1 MRKLLN
7 LTLLLALA
15 LTMTVFASTNALAA
29 DVACAGCADPDVFT
43 TGSGE
48 EGDPWIITTAEQ
60 LNHVREH
67 LSAHFKLGGNIDLG
81 TYLSGAGNNSGA
93 GWEPIGT
100 ASAPFSGS
108 FDGAGYKIGA
118 LWINRSSTGYV
129 GLFGATGSSAV
140 ISNLTVEVAASG
152 ITGDG
157 STGGLVGRNSGAISN
172 CSAVGEIDGKYGT
185 GGLVGDNSDGVISN
199 CYATGD
205 VTGANNIGGLVGY
218 NNGTISN
225 CYATGDVTGADNIGG
240 LVGWNVIT
248 INNCY
253 ATGGVTGTNNVGG
266 LVGDNYGGVVNN
278 SYATGGVTGTSNK
291 GGLVGY
297 NSGGSI
303 KFGYWNNT
311 NSVGVGTG
319 SAPVDGEGM
328 TLDGMKTQSFA
339 ATLNNNQATLT
350 SADVSFPHC
359 VWAWETGKNGSLPY
373 HDYYKVTVYGSKVA
387 NTGAGFYLAGET
399 VTIDMGSEIG
409 KTCSWGIAGATLSG
423 VSGTTK
429 TFTMPAGNVWV
440 SGDWYY
446 HAFELSASSNPDAIT
461 YGDEITFT
469 VDAGT
474 ERPSAPPV
482 PSGSVEFRDGEGHM
496 EIPIALRVVSGNSSA
511 SVSIKTLPAGEH
523 SVTAYYGGNNV
534 YSAAESNPVT
544 VTVGQATPTIEL
556 PSTTSV
562 TQGTKV
568 AFKVNGVEDT
578 EDDDFAAPSGTVRFS
593 DDGSPIGVAV
603 DLIDG
608 EAVLDT
614 SNLAVGTHTITATYS
629 GDGNYEGVTSDEVL
643 LKITRKS
650 GGSGG
655 SGSGSSQPTTQVGDT
670 DVNYTIDNN
679 GNVSLKPTPQQLEKL
694 LQTID
699 ENGTLNFTV
708 PEIKGMT
715 SAVLEIDLTKLT
727 ANDKLQ
733 TFVFSILGLEIQFP
747 MGSLESMR
755 ALSTTL
761 RFGVKLGSVI
771 FELTDANG
779 KKIEWYDH
787 ENPVTI
793 SMPYTAPQDIST
805 HQIVMV
811 KVGDGDKIADA
822 IIPRS
827 WYNKQR
833 AYAKVNNPGIYD
845 VSVKPLPEFTDT
857 KNGWMDPAV
866 KYMGARG
873 IVEGTGDDLFEP
885 QTTITRAHFVT
896 MLMRALDVELRGGWM
911 PAPMADVSEVPEW
924 ALTYVMQ
931 ARAIGL
937 PITDSE
943 DRFNPNAP
951 ITRQEMFFIAY
962 EAMDTCGMLP
972 SAYTLNI
979 VPFVDSDEVD
989 TAYFD
994 AIQCLAKLKLVN
1006 GNPNGTLNPK
1016 GESTR
1021 AEGAQFFY
1029 NVLRYDAK

>member
-15 LTMTVFASTNALAA
+15 LTMTVFASTNALA
-29 DVACAGCADPDVFT
+29 DWSGDGAGTV
-43 TGSGE
+43 E
-48 EGDPWIITTAEQ
+48 EPYIIETAEQ

-67 LSAHFKLGGNIDLG
+67 LSAHYKLGGNIDLG

-118 LWINRSSTGYV
+118 LWITRSSTGYV

-172 CSAVGEIDGKYGT
+172 CCVTGTGAVTGVADGI

-205 VTGANNIGGLVGY
+205 VTGDNNIGGLVGR
-218 NNGTISN
+218 
-225 CYATGDVTGADNIGG
+225 
-240 LVGWNVIT
+240 NVKT

-440 SGDWYY
+440 YGDWYY

-568 AFKVNGVEDT
+568 AFKVNGVEGVDGI
-578 EDDDFAAPSGTVRFS
+578 AAPKGVVQFS
-593 DDGSPIGVAV
+593 DDGTALGDSVG
-603 DLIDG
+603 LIDG

-655 SGSGSSQPTTQVGDT
+655 SGSDSSQPTTQVGDT

-755 ALSTTL
+755 ALSSTL